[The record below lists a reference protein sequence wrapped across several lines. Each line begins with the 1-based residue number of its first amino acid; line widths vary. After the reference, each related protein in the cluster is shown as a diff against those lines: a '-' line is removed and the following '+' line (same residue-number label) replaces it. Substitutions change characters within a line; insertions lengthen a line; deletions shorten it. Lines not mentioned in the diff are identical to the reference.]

1 MSVPGKEKG
10 SVKPG
15 QNGTLWFGFVWLVS
29 VVVFSLFLFCV
40 CFYLVLFV
48 SSVLFSLF
56 YIYFI
61 LSEK

>member
-10 SVKPG
+10 SAKPR
-15 QNGTLWFGFVWLVS
+15 QKDTLWFGFVCLVS

-56 YIYFI
+56 
-61 LSEK
+61 